1 LHGICL
7 TGASLLVLLLAA
19 CGSGSSQAPNATSTT
34 QPFVPSVAA
43 SAANAATTPDA
54 QRVSSTPVVQGVVV
68 WSTDADPVTGAPGSA
83 VAEVPQSA
91 VTIHASLQTES
102 LSAGTTVTADWT
114 IDGTPIPGVTKKLTV
129 DQARGAGWI
138 EFHLDWTGTGT
149 WPRGALGIAIAI
161 DGVPTG
167 SGSVQIVAG

>member
-1 LHGICL
+1 M
-7 TGASLLVLLLAA
+7 
-19 CGSGSSQAPNATSTT
+19 
-34 QPFVPSVAA
+34 
-43 SAANAATTPDA
+43 
-54 QRVSSTPVVQGVVV
+54 

-102 LSAGTTVTADWT
+102 LPAGTTVTADWT
-114 IDGTPIPGVTKKLTV
+114 IDGTPIPGVTQKLTV

-138 EFHLDWTGTGT
+138 EFDLDWTGTGT

-161 DGVPTG
+161 DGVPTS

>member
-1 LHGICL
+1 MTPNVPATPIVE
-7 TGASLLVLLLAA
+7 GA
-19 CGSGSSQAPNATSTT
+19 
-34 QPFVPSVAA
+34 
-43 SAANAATTPDA
+43 
-54 QRVSSTPVVQGVVV
+54 VV

-102 LSAGTTVTADWT
+102 LPAGTIVTADWT
-114 IDGTPIPGVTKKLTV
+114 IDGTPIPGVTQKLTV

-161 DGVPTG
+161 DGVPTS